1 MSRLV
6 RRFGLNR
13 RFSCKI
19 EGMMGNLKLAL
30 VAVFGGLLVVGLMA
44 FGLSRVSDKGGVLG
58 ASVEELTD
66 GARFVASRG
75 EKRVVVVEFSDL
87 QCPACRAAQPV
98 SKKLKEIEGVE
109 LYYRHFPLLAVHPN
123 AWKAA
128 RAAEAARILGKGWEM
143 IDLLFEEQTNWANL
157 GKVDEI
163 FVSLAKSLG
172 LDEKLFIEKYESE
185 ETDKAV
191 ATDFAL
197 ANRLKL
203 SGTPTFFVNGEQ
215 VAANFVLD
223 KVKQA
228 LGNGN

>member
-1 MSRLV
+1 
-6 RRFGLNR
+6 
-13 RFSCKI
+13 
-19 EGMMGNLKLAL
+19 MMGNLKLAL
-30 VAVFGGLLVVGLMA
+30 TAVLGSLLVVGLMA
-44 FGLSRVSDKGGVLG
+44 FGLSRASKGGVLG
-58 ASVEELTD
+58 ASVAELTD
-66 GARFVASRG
+66 GARFVAGSG
-75 EKRVVVVEFSDL
+75 EKKVVVVEFSDL

-98 SKKLKEIEGVE
+98 SKKLKETSGVE

-143 IDLLFEEQTNWANL
+143 IDLLFAEQANWANL
-157 GKVDEI
+157 GNVDEV

-172 LDEKLFIEKYESE
+172 LDEKTFIEKYRSE

-191 ATDFAL
+191 ATDFSL
-197 ANRLKL
+197 GNRLKL

-223 KVKQA
+223 KVNQLLA
-228 LGNGN
+228 GGE

>member
-1 MSRLV
+1 M
-6 RRFGLNR
+6 
-13 RFSCKI
+13 
-19 EGMMGNLKLAL
+19 
-30 VAVFGGLLVVGLMA
+30 
-44 FGLSRVSDKGGVLG
+44 
-58 ASVEELTD
+58 
-66 GARFVASRG
+66 
-75 EKRVVVVEFSDL
+75 
-87 QCPACRAAQPV
+87 
-98 SKKLKEIEGVE
+98 
-109 LYYRHFPLLAVHPN
+109 
-123 AWKAA
+123 
-128 RAAEAARILGKGWEM
+128 
-143 IDLLFEEQTNWANL
+143 